1 MQTTLT
7 NKPSINY
14 KLLAEKKEGE
24 SVLDAILKSRGI
36 TNKEEFLNPLSS
48 SLSDPYFFKDMK
60 KAVEIVKN
68 AILNNEKIL
77 IWGDFDCDGVTS
89 TSILY
94 KTLKALNA

>member
-48 SLSDPYFFKDMK
+48 SLSDPYFF
-60 KAVEIVKN
+60 
-68 AILNNEKIL
+68 
-77 IWGDFDCDGVTS
+77 
-89 TSILY
+89 
-94 KTLKALNA
+94 